1 VKLWEDTSID
11 NATGANDMTA
21 KQITRYEIREFIG
34 NEYSKQLGRRLRT
47 REQAGRIVRLL
58 KKQGRTVFSSPL
70 KIAA

>member
-1 VKLWEDTSID
+1 
-11 NATGANDMTA
+11 MTA
-21 KQITRYEIREFIG
+21 KQITRYEVREFTG

-58 KKQGRTVFSSPL
+58 KKQGRTVFAFPL

>member
-1 VKLWEDTSID
+1 
-11 NATGANDMTA
+11 MTT
-21 KQITRYEIREFIG
+21 KQITRYEVREFVG

-47 REQAGRIVRLL
+47 REQASRIVRLL